1 MASLSDITVK
11 KELRLCH
18 VLGKVG
24 YFHCW
29 EHYSD
34 VVPEVPERLLCDGHP
49 GGTISFVRAL
59 VEFPDGMGYV
69 DPEDLKFC
77 DETHAYLCAM
87 DKIEKENNDES

>member
-1 MASLSDITVK
+1 MANLSDITVK
-11 KELRLCH
+11 KELQLCR

-34 VVPEVPERLLCDGHP
+34 IIPESLLRGGGHP

-59 VEFPDGMGYV
+59 VEFPEGMG
-69 DPEDLKFC
+69 
-77 DETHAYLCAM
+77 LC
-87 DKIEKENNDES
+87 ES

>member
-18 VLGKVG
+18 IRGKIG

-29 EHYSD
+29 EHYSN
-34 VVPEVPERLLCDGHP
+34 VVPESLLRGGHP

-59 VEFPDGMGYV
+59 VEFSEGMGYA
-69 DPEDLKFC
+69 DPEDVKFC
-77 DETHAYLCAM
+77 DETHEVLYAM
-87 DKIEKENNDES
+87 DNVERENNDES

>member
-1 MASLSDITVK
+1 MANLSDITVK

-18 VLGKVG
+18 VLDKVG

-34 VVPEVPERLLCDGHP
+34 VIPESLLRGGHP

-59 VEFPDGMGYV
+59 VEFPEGMGYA

-77 DETHAYLCAM
+77 DETHAYLCGM
-87 DKIEKENNDES
+87 DKIEKENKNES

>member
-1 MASLSDITVK
+1 MANFRDITVK

-34 VVPEVPERLLCDGHP
+34 VVPESLLCGGHP

-59 VEFPDGMGYV
+59 VEFSEGMGYAE
-69 DPEDLKFC
+69 PEDVKFC

-87 DKIEKENNDES
+87 DKFEKKNKDES

>member
-29 EHYSD
+29 EHYSN
-34 VVPEVPERLLCDGHP
+34 VVPESLLRGGYP

-59 VEFPDGMGYV
+59 VEFPEGMGYA
-69 DPEDLKFC
+69 DPKDLKFC
-77 DETHAYLCAM
+77 DETHADLCAM
-87 DKIEKENNDES
+87 DKFEKENKDAKA

>member
-1 MASLSDITVK
+1 MANLSDITVK
-11 KELRLCH
+11 KELRLCR
-18 VLGKVG
+18 VLGRVG

-34 VVPEVPERLLCDGHP
+34 VVPENPLRNGHP

-59 VEFPDGMGYV
+59 VEFPEGMGYA

-77 DETHAYLCAM
+77 DETHAYLCEM
-87 DKIEKENNDES
+87 DKIEKENKNES